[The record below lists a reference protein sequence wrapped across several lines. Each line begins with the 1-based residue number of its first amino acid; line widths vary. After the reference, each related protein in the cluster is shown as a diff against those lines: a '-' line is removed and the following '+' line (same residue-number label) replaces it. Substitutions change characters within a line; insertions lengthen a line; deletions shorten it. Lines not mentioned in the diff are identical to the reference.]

1 MPQIRL
7 VLAVSL
13 DGRLAPP
20 GGGPAQLGGAGDRRV
35 LEEAL
40 AWADGCL
47 IGARTLRLHGN
58 TCLIRRPELL
68 EQRRRAGRS
77 PQPIAIVVS
86 RSGQLDPA
94 LPFFGQPL
102 RRGLLWPLPP
112 EAAPAEPAGFD
123 QSWPLNSWPEALA
136 ALGASGLGR
145 LVLLGGAELAGA
157 LLALDLVEQLQ
168 LTLCPLLLGGPHS
181 WLPEGVALPVG
192 DWELLEQR
200 PLGEGE
206 LLLRYGRRRH

>member
-1 MPQIRL
+1 M
-7 VLAVSL
+7 
-13 DGRLAPP
+13 
-20 GGGPAQLGGAGDRRV
+20 

-112 EAAPAEPAGFD
+112 
-123 QSWPLNSWPEALA
+123 
-136 ALGASGLGR
+136 
-145 LVLLGGAELAGA
+145 
-157 LLALDLVEQLQ
+157 
-168 LTLCPLLLGGPHS
+168 
-181 WLPEGVALPVG
+181 
-192 DWELLEQR
+192 
-200 PLGEGE
+200 
-206 LLLRYGRRRH
+206 RRRRPSPPVLTRAGP

>member
-1 MPQIRL
+1 

-20 GGGPAQLGGAGDRRV
+20 AGGAAQLGGAGDRRV

-40 AWADGCL
+40 AWADAVL
-47 IGARTLRLHGN
+47 IGARTLRLHGS
-58 TCLIRRPELL
+58 TCLIHRPELL

-77 PQPIAIVVS
+77 LQPMAVVVS
-86 RSGQLDPA
+86 RSGQLEPD
-94 LPFFGQPL
+94 LPFFRQPL
-102 RRGLLWPLPP
+102 RRGLLRPDAPGAAAPRPPGFEQCWPL
-112 EAAPAEPAGFD
+112 ET
-123 QSWPLNSWPEALA
+123 WPQALA
-136 ALGASGLGR
+136 ALGATGLDR

-181 WLPEGVALPVG
+181 WLPEGVALPAG
-192 DWELLEQR
+192 GWELQEQR

-206 LLLRYGRRRH
+206 LLLRYRRRRP